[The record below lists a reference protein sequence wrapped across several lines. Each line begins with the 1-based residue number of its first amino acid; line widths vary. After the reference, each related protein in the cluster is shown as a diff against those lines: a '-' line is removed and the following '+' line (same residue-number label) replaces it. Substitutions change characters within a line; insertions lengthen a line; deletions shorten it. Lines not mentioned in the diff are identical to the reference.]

1 MPWIWHLYLGKK
13 FQLLHNGDTIHLG
26 CVASI
31 GGVVVCVLRSVI
43 EQKFQVFGIPLAT
56 QVWRMATEAIEME
69 HVDVKRLRK

>member
-1 MPWIWHLYLGKK
+1 MIWGYPYFWKHPY
-13 FQLLHNGDTIHLG
+13 GDKIHHR

-56 QVWRMATEAIEME
+56 QVRRMAAEAINRIEVE
-69 HVDVKRLRK
+69 NVDVKRLGK